1 MMIGWIET
9 LLDFDF
15 DVVHIPGILN
25 KFPDLLSRLYLP
37 SQDSYKLVEDNV
49 PSKLDNRNKKR
60 VIAKRKKYSR
70 DKIINVLATKLV
82 GTKNELTDYMTP
94 PEEERDAIL
103 RETHS
108 FGHYGYQAIVRDIH
122 SRGMHWTNI
131 YDEAKSIIVDTLLRI
146 IHKVMEVLKLVV
158 NLSDDYTNKEKYPFP
173 KDVITIKELEER
185 VNYME
190 NVIFPAINERTQKIN
205 EGLNSRSGK
214 LAPLYEGPYTVVR
227 KNKGGSYELKDEQN
241 ELMHRNYTP
250 SELKIVHIDESN
262 IEDEYY
268 ELEDIRDH
276 RGPSGNREY
285 LVKWAGYGERASTWQ
300 KAGDFT
306 DPTIIQKYWDK
317 QDELKVRT

>member
-1 MMIGWIET
+1 M
-9 LLDFDF
+9 
-15 DVVHIPGILN
+15 
-25 KFPDLLSRLYLP
+25 
-37 SQDSYKLVEDNV
+37 
-49 PSKLDNRNKKR
+49 
-60 VIAKRKKYSR
+60 
-70 DKIINVLATKLV
+70 
-82 GTKNELTDYMTP
+82 
-94 PEEERDAIL
+94 
-103 RETHS
+103 
-108 FGHYGYQAIVRDIH
+108 
-122 SRGMHWTNI
+122 
-131 YDEAKSIIVDTLLRI
+131 
-146 IHKVMEVLKLVV
+146 
-158 NLSDDYTNKEKYPFP
+158 
-173 KDVITIKELEER
+173 TIKELEER

-205 EGLNSRSGK
+205 EEYSKRYNDKNILVNIPNGTHVMVRLNSRSGK

-285 LVKWAGYGERASTWQ
+285 LVKWAGYGERANTWQ

-317 QDELKVRT
+317 QDELKKLEHERAEQIVKKASSNSTYNKSNSNSTPKVSAEKKVHSVETKKRTLPTNLSREERLLKRRLNKEKK